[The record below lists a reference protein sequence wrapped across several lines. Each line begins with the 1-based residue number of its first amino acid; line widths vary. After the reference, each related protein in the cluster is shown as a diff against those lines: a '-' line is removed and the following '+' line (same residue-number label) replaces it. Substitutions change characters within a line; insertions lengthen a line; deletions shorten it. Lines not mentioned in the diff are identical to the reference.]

1 MELNIKVKKN
11 PNFRVLKNCYLGD
24 NYKID
29 ERYGIFIPIL
39 CELDSH
45 QNYSDFDDEISEK
58 INFEETNNVSTLSIQ
73 NQSNKSILFLNGE
86 IFEGAKQD
94 RVLNETNIVEP
105 FTKTIVSVSCIEQN
119 RWSFNRRNFTK
130 SKYMTSYSTKNVK
143 DFSINS
149 GKMRLGPQND
159 HQHKIWNNIRAKEQ
173 AFKVDNINGSEKQIL
188 ETLDKDLDN
197 IKKQFSC
204 LENQVGLVA
213 IQRDYIGFDLLPSF
227 ASYKKFNERLIQS
240 HLTESLEL
248 IKQNNYQ
255 VKGPRHMSIAQTIL
269 DDFFSLLV
277 FEKGTLRSINK
288 RFQEQIYFNRNK
300 SFTASA
306 YNYDEKIAH
315 LTGFQYL
322 NK

>member
-1 MELNIKVKKN
+1 
-11 PNFRVLKNCYLGD
+11 
-24 NYKID
+24 
-29 ERYGIFIPIL
+29 
-39 CELDSH
+39 
-45 QNYSDFDDEISEK
+45 
-58 INFEETNNVSTLSIQ
+58 
-73 NQSNKSILFLNGE
+73 
-86 IFEGAKQD
+86 
-94 RVLNETNIVEP
+94 
-105 FTKTIVSVSCIEQN
+105 
-119 RWSFNRRNFTK
+119 
-130 SKYMTSYSTKNVK
+130 MTSYSTKNVK

-159 HQHKIWNNIRAKEQ
+159 HQHRIWNNIRAKEQ